1 MIQDVVLVA
10 PGDYI
15 KTPLGPILV
24 EDVGIDFDTLSAFL
38 SNGEV
43 IAVEALTVDDVLL
56 ESEVL

>member
-1 MIQDVVLVA
+1 MADVILVA
-10 PGDYI
+10 PGDYV

-24 EDVGIDFDTLSAFL
+24 EDVGFDFDTLSAYL

-43 IAVEALTVDDVLL
+43 IAVNTLTCEDILL